1 MDTWHWILS
10 STLGVV
16 FYFLREKHIAH
27 NVLEVRVQVLE
38 RRADVQ
44 DEANKN
50 RDNKIETMDKKL
62 DRLLEK
68 LGA

>member
-1 MDTWHWILS
+1 MDIWHWGLS
-10 STLGVV
+10 SSLGVV
-16 FYFLREKHIAH
+16 FYFLREKHISH
-27 NVLEVRVQVLE
+27 NQLELRVQGLE